1 MVNFLK
7 IRKNEDPFLT
17 ELRVPSFF
25 EDFFDVPMFFTGT
38 LAGRD
43 LAVDVYEE
51 KNNIIA
57 KAELPGIKPEDVKL
71 TIEGDLLKISGEKK
85 QEHQVKREDY
95 YQSQVRY
102 GKFQRVIQL
111 PAEVKAEGTK
121 ATYKNG
127 VLKVEMPK
135 AQLKQSKDVRIE
147 IE

>member
-7 IRKNEDPFLT
+7 IRKNEDPFLADI
-17 ELRVPSFF
+17 RFPSLF
-25 EDFFDVPMFFTGT
+25 EDFFEVPMLFGSA
-38 LAGRD
+38 LGGRD

-95 YQSQVRY
+95 YQAQVRY

-111 PAEVKAEGTK
+111 PAEVKAEETK

-127 VLKVEMPK
+127 VLTVKMPK
-135 AQLKQSKDVRIE
+135 ATVKQGKDVRIE